1 MISRD
6 KELYERTIP
15 LCYWDYMLK
24 EAPSIQGYFEEL
36 HDLNRL
42 KTGYEYAKV
51 SFGKSVS
58 RNCPLDG
65 NFFPPQYRGSVLCYL
80 T

>member
-24 EAPSIQGYFEEL
+24 EAPSIQGYFEAL
-36 HDLNRL
+36 HDL
-42 KTGYEYAKV
+42 KPV
-51 SFGKSVS
+51 MS
-58 RNCPLDG
+58 
-65 NFFPPQYRGSVLCYL
+65 
-80 T
+80 